1 MKARSAKAKGTRLE
15 KQVAKILVDSGLD
28 KYAMRMPLSGA
39 IKGLK
44 QDILTKLPLA
54 IECKNQE
61 TTSFHKWY
69 RQAENDNNIG
79 SRKIPVV
86 VWSKNNLNRQFAY
99 LDFQDFVNILYY
111 ALKGGFGK
119 D

>member
-1 MKARSAKAKGTRLE
+1 MKTRSAKAKGTRLE
-15 KQVAKILVDSGLD
+15 KEVAKILVDSGLD
-28 KYAMRMPLSGA
+28 QYAMRMPLSGA

-61 TTSFHKWY
+61 NTSFQEWY

-79 SRKIPVV
+79 SNKIPVV
-86 VWSKNNLNRQFAY
+86 VWSKNNLNRNFAF
-99 LDFQDFVNILYY
+99 LDFQDLVNILYY
-111 ALKGGFGK
+111 ALKGGFNK
-119 D
+119 N